1 MVNAKT
7 LPDQQKKHIYHQME
21 EKKQGGSRRIRS
33 VKGQQNCFFF
43 LFGSSAVVHP
53 APPSYRH
60 TWERDRAN
68 EKKNRKKKNC
78 NSRAVVDLNLHIFQY
93 TKTVERIK
101 AISEN
106 SLYYIV
112 MGMIRSLKQM

>member
-1 MVNAKT
+1 MPKHY
-7 LPDQQKKHIYHQME
+7 LISKKNIYTIRW

-68 EKKNRKKKNC
+68 EKKNRKKNNC